1 MEKLNCLLV
10 HNYELESGGISILND
25 KLAKYLSKN
34 GWQVTIFTPLGENS
48 NNGSYYVE
56 SNEKRLVELIK
67 NSDVVIL
74 SISPF
79 LHQLTLKTISY
90 LQFFQK
96 EFLVWFHVVLDENIY
111 QKRYQDFEKRKEKLR
126 EIFNNHLCRK
136 IICVSQNVKEK
147 IEFLVSDKNK
157 LEVIYPFIED
167 FDSKTRKKR
176 ILRDLVYVGRLSDE
190 KNIEVL
196 IKALSL
202 LIKKRKK
209 IFLSIVGDGPEKEKI
224 KDLVKQLN
232 LEKYVKFFGH
242 LSRNEV
248 INLIK
253 NHKFLVLP
261 SKIESFGLVIL
272 EAIFND
278 VPVIVSNTYGPK
290 EIFSSIDYK
299 LFFNYDDYKNL
310 AQKIEYGLKNYQLF
324 KKNIRLIKK
333 KLKTRFNSEKQLKK
347 FENLLL
353 NVLLYKEVSFID
365 FKNIFYQR
373 SYYCFLNN

>member
-34 GWQVTIFTPLGENS
+34 GWQVTILTPLGENL

-56 SNEKRLVELIK
+56 SNEKSLVELIK

-167 FDSKTRKKR
+167 FGSKTRKKK
-176 ILRDLVYVGRLSDE
+176 ILGDLIYVGRLSDE

-353 NVLLYKEVSFID
+353 NVLLYKEVSFVD

-373 SYYCFLNN
+373 NYYCFLNN